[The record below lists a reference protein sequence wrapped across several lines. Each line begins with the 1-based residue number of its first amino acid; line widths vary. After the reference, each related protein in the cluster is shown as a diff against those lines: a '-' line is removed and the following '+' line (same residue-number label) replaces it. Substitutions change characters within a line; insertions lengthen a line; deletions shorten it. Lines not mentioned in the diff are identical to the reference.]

1 MMFRAIY
8 SSSKDFYYIISS
20 MSKITDNL
28 PINLTEEGISS
39 KYLTEDKVMMGVV
52 DISKNSLE
60 EYQIEKPMSI
70 ELNLNDLKK
79 ILSKMKGRS
88 SIEIYEIEDGIR
100 ITVRDEKTGT
110 RSNLS
115 LKVEKKEVQSLKE
128 PSVNH
133 SVTAKIDGEI
143 FKAIISEASKIGD
156 EIEIVAE
163 NDSIVL
169 KVQETGKGYIATL
182 REGKPLSELMI
193 ESLTNVRYGTP
204 VLEKV
209 VNALSFSSEIEFS
222 LGSGV
227 PMKIIA
233 PLEKGASLKF
243 WVAPRL

>member
-1 MMFRAIY
+1 
-8 SSSKDFYYIISS
+8 

-133 SVTAKIDGEI
+133 SVTAKIDGE
-143 FKAIISEASKIGD
+143 
-156 EIEIVAE
+156 
-163 NDSIVL
+163 
-169 KVQETGKGYIATL
+169 
-182 REGKPLSELMI
+182 
-193 ESLTNVRYGTP
+193 
-204 VLEKV
+204 
-209 VNALSFSSEIEFS
+209 
-222 LGSGV
+222 
-227 PMKIIA
+227 
-233 PLEKGASLKF
+233 
-243 WVAPRL
+243 